1 MIPPP
6 PDSPPPLK
14 GSGLSRE
21 LRSTIVAILVIL
33 IIVIGIIGYA
43 IAGYAFA
50 STRVAIADKSLNT
63 VITNQNSLN
72 STFQQIDSQFNSL
85 SSATSFDPKKARILS
100 DQFVTNWKTAGVTVD
115 KDDATLV
122 SAKGY
127 LGEQGW
133 ITLFGQ
139 QLLNREMGRIDHARR
154 ALSTAKTIAGDYV
167 QDGEFLQA
175 YFDIFVDVEATQ
187 ALADSGDFSGAKL
200 RVDTMK
206 VHADHAVQL
215 SNAPGLPAQ
224 VHDLTMD
231 LKVAA
236 ADFGKLFEA
245 ILSHNPDAIT
255 AATAT
260 ATATADK
267 ISAYNFDNINQA
279 IRGFYRPL
287 IDTFNSEMAKA
298 TAA

>member
-1 MIPPP
+1 MIRP
-6 PDSPPPLK
+6 
-14 GSGLSRE
+14 
-21 LRSTIVAILVIL
+21 LRSTIIAIVVIL

-50 STRVAIADKSLNT
+50 STRVAIADKSLNA
-63 VITNQNSLN
+63 VITNQNNLN

-85 SSATSFDPKKARILS
+85 SSANTFDPKKARILS
-100 DQFVTNWKTAGVTVD
+100 DQFVTNWKAVGGTVD
-115 KDDATLV
+115 RDDRALV
-122 SAKGY
+122 TARTR
-127 LGEQGW
+127 LADQAW
-133 ITLFGQ
+133 ITMLSQ
-139 QLLNREMGRIDHARR
+139 QLLKREVGRIDHARR

-175 YFDIFVDVEATQ
+175 YFDIFVDVEAMQT
-187 ALADSGDFSGAKL
+187 LADSGDFSGAKM
-200 RVDTMK
+200 RVDAMK
-206 VHADHAVQL
+206 AHVEHALQL

-224 VHDLTMD
+224 VHDLMVD
-231 LKVAA
+231 LQVVA

-245 ILSHNPDAIT
+245 ILSHNRDGIT